1 MLEERDTQENITR
14 LENIQELKT
23 NILSFIRERSGVGT
37 LEDFLDEM
45 ALYSDTDEMGK
56 EGDCVSLMTM
66 HSAKG
71 LEFPTVF
78 VVGAE
83 DGLFPGTKAIG
94 EDEEMEEERRL
105 CYVAI
110 TRAKQKL
117 YITNARQRMVF
128 GRTQNNMLSR
138 FIQDIPEEYLQKLP
152 QRETGGGEGFRA
164 FHTESGNRREGYG
177 SYSSARQPERAH
189 PAPRPL
195 YSAPKSAAPG
205 YVPKVGDRVKHKAFG
220 GGTVLTVKPVGPDK
234 MLEIAFD
241 DSGTKKLMLSAAARF
256 LQKE

>member
-1 MLEERDTQENITR
+1 M
-14 LENIQELKT
+14 
-23 NILSFIRERSGVGT
+23 GT

-78 VVGAE
+78 IVGAE
-83 DGLFPGTKAIG
+83 DGLFPGTRAIG
-94 EDEEMEEERRL
+94 EEDELEEERRL

-110 TRAKQKL
+110 TRAKKKL

-138 FIQDIPEEYLQKLP
+138 FIEDIPEEYLQKLP
-152 QRETGGGEGFRA
+152 KRETGSAHAAYVSREHGQDASAAYGRGYASRP
-164 FHTESGNRREGYG
+164 SGPQRPAHKPLYTQ
-177 SYSSARQPERAH
+177 SAAKAA
-189 PAPRPL
+189 PAPD
-195 YSAPKSAAPG
+195 YQA
-205 YVPKVGDRVKHKAFG
+205 GDRVTHSAFG
-220 GGTVLTVKPVGPDK
+220 GGTVLTVKSMGPDK
-234 MLEIAFD
+234 ILEIAFD
-241 DSGTKKLMLSAAARF
+241 GTGTKKLMLSAAARF
-256 LQKE
+256 LKKG

>member
-1 MLEERDTQENITR
+1 
-14 LENIQELKT
+14 
-23 NILSFIRERSGVGT
+23 
-37 LEDFLDEM
+37 
-45 ALYSDTDEMGK
+45 
-56 EGDCVSLMTM
+56 
-66 HSAKG
+66 
-71 LEFPTVF
+71 
-78 VVGAE
+78 
-83 DGLFPGTKAIG
+83 
-94 EDEEMEEERRL
+94 MEEERRL

-152 QRETGGGEGFRA
+152 MRETAAGTGFRA
-164 FHTESGNRREGYG
+164 YHTGSGSGSENSG
-177 SYSSARQPERAH
+177 SYSAARRPERSR

-195 YSAPKSAAPG
+195 YSAPKSAAPA

-220 GGTVLTVKPVGPDK
+220 GGTVLTVKTVGPDR